1 MSVDKMASISPACI
15 PLMFP
20 VLNQPYQSCF
30 TTVTLSICCHRIVK
44 DSFEL
49 IPKLIAEQLPKD
61 LIQLP
66 VTKLLVCNWLHF
78 ADPLSCTLVPIL
90 PFPLLRPFAL
100 MSYLIKYQ
108 RYGFC
113 NVICYQVKHSR
124 GQPIKPC
131 CFMRVN
137 TPKGVQNF
145 YISFDP
151 RLWIILGKQTVVSKS
166 IYGSN

>member
-1 MSVDKMASISPACI
+1 MYTGTHSP
-15 PLMFP
+15 
-20 VLNQPYQSCF
+20 
-30 TTVTLSICCHRIVK
+30 LSGTPWAIR
-44 DSFEL
+44 SPE
-49 IPKLIAEQLPKD
+49 
-61 LIQLP
+61 
-66 VTKLLVCNWLHF
+66 LLV
-78 ADPLSCTLVPIL
+78 
-90 PFPLLRPFAL
+90 
-100 MSYLIKYQ
+100 MIKYH
-108 RYGFC
+108 RYRFC
-113 NVICYQVKHSR
+113 SLICYQLKHSR